1 MLYRA
6 KSSFLASFTFA
17 VVLPCL
23 PANSHSQSL
32 DAVLANADKARI
44 DLAALH
50 VAQSIQEEKLSETE
64 AKVLVID
71 FFRDSA
77 GNSWLLGTLL
87 ADRFSESLSNFS
99 RAPQVLNRKIL
110 KDYMTKKWMEVSELR
125 SNQQCLE
132 LGREFGAARVIIG
145 LLWSGSSQVRNLRTN
160 RRNCSFS

>member
-32 DAVLANADKARI
+32 DAILANADKARI

-64 AKVLVID
+64 AKVLSSI
-71 FFRDSA
+71 S
-77 GNSWLLGTLL
+77 L
-87 ADRFSESLSNFS
+87 AI
-99 RAPQVLNRKIL
+99 Q
-110 KDYMTKKWMEVSELR
+110 
-125 SNQQCLE
+125 
-132 LGREFGAARVIIG
+132 RVIPRCWG
-145 LLWSGSSQVRNLRTN
+145 H
-160 RRNCSFS
+160 C